1 MKTPKFWNERGFI
14 SKVLYPISLV
24 YGVVTQLRVKKKFKY
39 KSKARVICI
48 GNITAGGVGKTP
60 IAMAFAEK
68 YISEGKKVVFVT
80 RGYKGKLK
88 NIVVDLEKHS
98 AVETGDEARLLAN
111 IAPVVIAPRRN
122 EGAIMAERLGAD
134 IIIMDDGFQ
143 NPDLYKDESWLVFDG
158 EIGIGNEMIIPS
170 GPLRETLENGE
181 KRATGII
188 IMGEDKT
195 GLAKRTKLDVYIG
208 KLQAENI
215 DIKTRSVFA
224 FAGIGR
230 PQKFYN
236 TLADLGYDVVVK
248 KDFEDHHNYNDKELK
263 EMIEEAKEK
272 GLVLV
277 TTQKDY
283 VKISNQYRDDIYCL
297 KVKAKLEKK

>member
-1 MKTPKFWNERGFI
+1 MKTPKFWNENNFI
-14 SKVLYPISLV
+14 SLMLYPLSLV
-24 YGVVTQLRVKKKFKY
+24 YGAVTQLRIKKKYKY
-39 KSKARVICI
+39 KSRAKVICI

-60 IAMAFAEK
+60 VAMAFAEK
-68 YISEGKKVVFVT
+68 YIREGKRVVFVT

-98 AVETGDEARLLAN
+98 AIETGDEARLLAN
-111 IAPVVIAPRRN
+111 VAPVVIAPRRN
-122 EGAIMAERLGAD
+122 EGAIMAESLGAD

-143 NPDLYKDESWLVFDG
+143 NPDLYKDECWLVFDG

-181 KRATGII
+181 KRANGII

-208 KLQAENI
+208 KLQAEDI
-215 DIKTRSVFA
+215 DIKNKKVFA

-248 KDFEDHHNYNDKELK
+248 KDFEDHHNYSDNELK
-263 EMIEEAKEK
+263 EMIEDAKER
-272 GLVLV
+272 GLSLV

-283 VKISNQYRDDIYCL
+283 VKIPNQYRVDICCL